1 MLHNEKEKISNFFL
15 NKEKHVVMITTANL
29 IFKTCFDFNKEKY
42 YYYIRSGRDEVTQN
56 RVKTI

>member
-1 MLHNEKEKISNFFL
+1 MKKKDKHFFL

-42 YYYIRSGRDEVTQN
+42 YYYIRSGRDVVTQN

>member
-42 YYYIRSGRDEVTQN
+42 YYYIRFGRDEVTQN